1 MTTGPGP
8 RWVSKRWVIL
18 AGAIALVLV
27 IAGTVFGLT
36 RLVQP
41 AAQPVATPT
50 PTVTAT
56 PTPTPTETPTVPE
69 SSPTP
74 TPTPSKEQ
82 TPYCKAFTRIT
93 TGGIAAEGEDGS
105 VDFPALS
112 AEFGTLIKRY
122 SAAGALAP
130 DSLKADYAKV
140 LAYLRQ
146 GKEAVD
152 AKDLDGLKVMVK
164 NLSSLNA
171 TMSNI
176 QAESTALCG

>member
-8 RWVSKRWVIL
+8 GWVSKRWVIL

-41 AAQPVATPT
+41 AAQPVTTPT

-56 PTPTPTETPTVPE
+56 PTPTETPTFPE
-69 SSPTP
+69 SPTP
-74 TPTPSKEQ
+74 TPTPTKEQ

-93 TGGIAAEGEDGS
+93 TGGIAAEGEDGA

-130 DSLKADYAKV
+130 ASLKPDYAKV
-140 LAYLRQ
+140 LAYLKQ
-146 GKEAVD
+146 GKAAVD
-152 AKDLDGLKVMVK
+152 AKDLDELKVMVR